1 MYTCGICKVHACRTG
16 EKEKM
21 PKNCPCLEKDRDV
34 IDKSKELYK
43 DEENAMIAY
52 QSALIESWGYCKK
65 TRIEET
71 MEFAKRCGY
80 KNIGIAFCVGLHRE
94 MRLLHNILTA
104 NGFNVNS
111 VICKS
116 GSIPKEE
123 LNIKNDQKVRPCT
136 YEPMCNPI
144 GQALYLNKAK
154 TDFNILLGLCVGHDS
169 LAIKHLDS
177 PVTILAVKDRVLGH
191 NPLAAIYLS
200 EGYYSKKL
208 YPEK

>member
-21 PKNCPCLEKDRDV
+21 PKNCPCLENEQDV
-34 IDKSKELYK
+34 IDKSRELYK
-43 DEENAMIAY
+43 EEENGKIAY
-52 QSALIESWGYCKK
+52 QAALIESWGYCEK
-65 TRIEET
+65 TRLEET
-71 MEFAKRCGY
+71 IEFAKRCGY
-80 KNIGIAFCVGLHRE
+80 RNIGVAFCLGLQKE
-94 MRLLHNILTA
+94 MRLLQNILTA
-104 NGFNVNS
+104 NGFEVNS

-123 LNIKNDQKVRPCT
+123 LGIKDSQKLRPCT

-144 GQALYLNKAK
+144 GQALFLNKAK

-169 LAIKHLDS
+169 LAIKYLEA
-177 PVTILAVKDRVLGH
+177 PVTVLAAKDRVLGH
-191 NPLAAIYLS
+191 NPLASIYLS
-200 EGYYSKKL
+200 EGYHRKKF